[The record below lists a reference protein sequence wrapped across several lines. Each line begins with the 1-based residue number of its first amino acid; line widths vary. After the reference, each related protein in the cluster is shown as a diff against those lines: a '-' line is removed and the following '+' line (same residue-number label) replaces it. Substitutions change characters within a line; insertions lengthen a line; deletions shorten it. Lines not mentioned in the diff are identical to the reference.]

1 MSKTQKKHL
10 CQVLN
15 CQKLSPEVCAHA
27 VRNERL
33 PLRTVV
39 QVLFFNQE
47 TGPIHQP
54 SSTQDN
60 IVELEMGGSN
70 SNPEELSGGA
80 GDTRGRAAQAST
92 TPYPQETRK
101 DYKEGAA
108 LTRRVK
114 TIVSKKGREI

>member
-1 MSKTQKKHL
+1 M
-10 CQVLN
+10 
-15 CQKLSPEVCAHA
+15 
-27 VRNERL
+27 
-33 PLRTVV
+33 V

-60 IVELEMGGSN
+60 IVELEMGTSK
-70 SNPEELSGGA
+70 SNPEEASGGA

-92 TPYPQETRK
+92 NPYPQETRK
-101 DYKEGAA
+101 EYKEDAA
-108 LTRRVK
+108 LTRHVKK